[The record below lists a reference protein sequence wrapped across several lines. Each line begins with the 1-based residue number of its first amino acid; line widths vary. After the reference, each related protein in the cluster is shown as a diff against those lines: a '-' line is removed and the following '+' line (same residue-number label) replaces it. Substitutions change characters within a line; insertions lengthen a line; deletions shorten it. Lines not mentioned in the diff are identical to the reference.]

1 MLLPVTRSLVITSS
15 SSMKFLF
22 LLNSALLAVLGFY
35 TGCTPAK
42 TNVERGIEEQTLY
55 IGIGSEPEG
64 LDPHLVSG
72 VTEHYVLLALFEGLT
87 TVDPQTLDI
96 RPGVAESW
104 SISEDARTYTFFLDG
119 SAAWS
124 NGDPVTADDFVFSY
138 QRILSPKLG
147 APYAYMLYCIEG
159 AEAFHKGR
167 TSDFAS
173 VGVRAINARTLEI
186 KLHSPTPYFLSLPT
200 HFTWWPVHPPT
211 ILKHGAMTDRIS
223 KWTQAK
229 HFVGNGPFSL
239 KSWRLNNAIEVHQN
253 AFYRRVDTVG
263 LEGIRFLPINLETEE
278 RAFRAGQ
285 IHITS
290 GVPTAR
296 IDWYRK
302 NHPEQIRFDPY
313 LGVYYYLVN
322 TERAP
327 LKDPRVRRAL
337 AYAIDRDTLTG
348 YTLKGGQKPAY
359 HFTPPN
365 TGGYSA
371 NEYFTYDP
379 ETARSLLAE
388 AGFPE
393 GKGFPEI
400 ELLYN
405 TSESHKTIAE
415 AIQQMWKK
423 ELGIDIR
430 LHNQEWKVYLN
441 SRQAGDFDI
450 ARAAWIG
457 DYLDPYTFLSLGIS
471 DSGNNHSAWKDADF
485 DQLLE
490 RATQSQDREERL
502 AIFQSAE
509 ERLMEAMPFI
519 PIYFYVR
526 SLLIDESVQ
535 GWHSNILD
543 YHPYQFIRLK
553 KPE

>member
-1 MLLPVTRSLVITSS
+1 MKSS
-15 SSMKFLF
+15 FVLS
-22 LLNSALLAVLGFY
+22 SALLALLVFHLA
-35 TGCTPAK
+35 CAPAK
-42 TNVERGIEEQTLY
+42 TNVERGISEQTLY

-87 TVDPQTLDI
+87 TVDPKTLEI

-104 SISEDARTYTFFLDG
+104 SVSADAKTYTFFLDG
-119 SAAWS
+119 KAAWS

-138 QRILSPKLG
+138 QRILSPQLG
-147 APYAYMLYCIEG
+147 APYAYMLYSIEG
-159 AEAFHKGR
+159 AEAFNKG
-167 TSDFAS
+167 TSRDFSS

-229 HFVGNGPFSL
+229 HFVGNGPFAL
-239 KSWRLNNAIEVHQN
+239 KSWRLNNVIRVRQN
-253 AFYRRVDTVG
+253 SFYRQADSVE
-263 LEGIRFLPINLETEE
+263 LKGIHFLPINLETEE

-302 NHPEQIRFDPY
+302 NRPQQIRFDPY
-313 LGVYYYLVN
+313 LGVYYYLIN

-327 LKDPRVRRAL
+327 LNDPRVRRAL
-337 AYAIDRDTLTG
+337 AYTIDRETLTEF
-348 YTLKGGQKPAY
+348 TLKGGQKPAY

-365 TGGYSA
+365 TGGYHA
-371 NEYFTYDP
+371 KEYFTYDP
-379 ETARSLLAE
+379 ETARALLTE
-388 AGFPE
+388 AGFPNGE
-393 GKGFPEI
+393 GFPEI

-405 TSESHKTIAE
+405 TSESHKTVAE

-441 SRQAGDFDI
+441 SRQEGDFAI

-471 DSGNNHSAWKDADF
+471 DSGNNHSGWKDAEF
-485 DQLLE
+485 DSLME
-490 RATQSQDREERL
+490 RATRSQDTVERL
-502 AIFQSAE
+502 EIFQSAE
-509 ERLMEAMPFI
+509 QRLIEAMPFI

-543 YHPYQFIRLK
+543 YHPYQFIRLE

>member
-1 MLLPVTRSLVITSS
+1 M
-15 SSMKFLF
+15 
-22 LLNSALLAVLGFY
+22 AA
-35 TGCTPAK
+35 
-42 TNVERGIEEQTLY
+42 
-55 IGIGSEPEG
+55 IG
-64 LDPHLVSG
+64 
-72 VTEHYVLLALFEGLT
+72 
-87 TVDPQTLDI
+87 
-96 RPGVAESW
+96 R
-104 SISEDARTYTFFLDG
+104 
-119 SAAWS
+119 
-124 NGDPVTADDFVFSY
+124 
-138 QRILSPKLG
+138 
-147 APYAYMLYCIEG
+147 
-159 AEAFHKGR
+159 
-167 TSDFAS
+167 
-173 VGVRAINARTLEI
+173 VRAPR
-186 KLHSPTPYFLSLPT
+186 P
-200 HFTWWPVHPPT
+200 
-211 ILKHGAMTDRIS
+211 
-223 KWTQAK
+223 
-229 HFVGNGPFSL
+229 
-239 KSWRLNNAIEVHQN
+239 RLLGLRVAAEHANQ
-253 AFYRRVDTVG
+253 RRHV
-263 LEGIRFLPINLETEE
+263 E

-337 AYAIDRDTLTG
+337 AYAIDRDTLTD

-543 YHPYQFIRLK
+543 YHPYQFIRLE